1 MYFNRWSA
9 FQQAK
14 ASEKEQDLYYSWFIH
29 TRLDMAFGAPIPSIS
44 HWSTTFENTQYICSP
59 SDSYFSMDLF
69 VQESAMCLGGPNFN
83 NATVKDSML
92 LRLGFDEG
100 ERKMIHVIKCKN
112 SMDGWSEQIYKR
124 ILKLARISLGLNI
137 GFTLIFSVILRKRP
151 LPMPASLYVFW
162 SAMGISAIKFSYLRW
177 LCSFRT
183 RISDGRRQL
192 KNAVHFLS
200 WAIKNT
206 EEMGCTFSKN
216 ISGWNYMP
224 YCIRFSKRFGGSC
237 LTAT

>member
-1 MYFNRWSA
+1 MIWP
-9 FQQAK
+9 
-14 ASEKEQDLYYSWFIH
+14 SELPYPRSPIGRQLRCGFITCGLLKIPNIFALLP
-29 TRLDMAFGAPIPSIS
+29 TRFA
-44 HWSTTFENTQYICSP
+44 
-59 SDSYFSMDLF
+59 DSYFSMDLL

-100 ERKMIHVIKCKN
+100 ERKMIHVIKCNN
-112 SMDGWSEQIYKR
+112 SMDGWSAQIYKR

-200 WAIKNT
+200 
-206 EEMGCTFSKN
+206 
-216 ISGWNYMP
+216 
-224 YCIRFSKRFGGSC
+224 
-237 LTAT
+237 